1 MKRKNKINSLEY
13 ILKKFSNKPKLKKK
27 LDGVEAL
34 NQLNTILGKNLQSY
48 ITNKYFQN
56 GIIYINLSSSVL
68 RSELSYQKQ
77 GLVDSINQNIGR
89 KIVKDIILK

>member
-1 MKRKNKINSLEY
+1 MKRRKKINSLED

-34 NQLNTILGKNLQSY
+34 DQLNTILGKNLQSY
-48 ITNKYFQN
+48 ISNKYFQN
-56 GIIYINLSSSVL
+56 GIIYIYLSSSVL

-77 GLVDSINQNIGR
+77 GLIDGINKNIGR
-89 KIVKDIILK
+89 KIVKEIILR

>member
-1 MKRKNKINSLEY
+1 MKRRKKINSLED

-34 NQLNTILGKNLQSY
+34 NQLNIILGKNLQSY

-56 GIIYINLSSSVL
+56 GIIYIHLSSSVL

-77 GLVDSINQNIGR
+77 GLVNNINQNIGR
-89 KIVKDIILK
+89 KIVKEIILK

>member
-1 MKRKNKINSLEY
+1 MTRRKKINSLED

-34 NQLNTILGKNLQSY
+34 DQLNTILGKNLQSY

-56 GIIYINLSSSVL
+56 GTIYIHLSSSVL

-77 GLVDSINQNIGR
+77 GLIDNINQNIRR